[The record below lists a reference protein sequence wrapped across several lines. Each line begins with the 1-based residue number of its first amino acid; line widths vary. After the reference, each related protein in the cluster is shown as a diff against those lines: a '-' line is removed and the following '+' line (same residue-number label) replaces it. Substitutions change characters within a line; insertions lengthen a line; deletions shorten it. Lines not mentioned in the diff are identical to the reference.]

1 MRRLFRLRQADE
13 LVGLLVVAAL
23 AIFLAAVLQAGVLRD
38 WLRPSST
45 LRVLLPDSGV
55 GGLSVGA
62 EMEVLG
68 TRAGTVR
75 RVVIEADQRMYAE
88 VQVEDQARV
97 FIRRDS
103 TAVIRKRFGVA
114 GAAYLDVTRGTGA
127 PLDWSFAVIE
137 ATTER
142 APTETL
148 GALFDELA
156 GRIFPILDDAQRGI
170 RAMATALE
178 AMERGEGSLGRLIR
192 DPALAESVEGIA
204 GEARAAMAQFGPLLE
219 SLGRIARESEA
230 LVAGFHAGGGPGPGA
245 RVDAILA
252 DVQRL
257 TRELGRAAPRLQ
269 PTARNAQEA
278 SANLPGLLL
287 QTQQTARELEALL
300 TQLRGL
306 WLLGGGGQPQA
317 APLRP
322 PTERLRP

>member
-1 MRRLFRLRQADE
+1 MRRLVRMRQADE

-23 AIFLAAVLQAGVLRD
+23 VAFLAAVLQAGVLRD
-38 WLRPSST
+38 WLNPMAT
-45 LRVLLPDSGV
+45 LRVLLPDEGV

-127 PLDWSFAVIE
+127 PLDWDFAVIE

-170 RAMATALE
+170 RAMASALE
-178 AMERGEGSLGRLIR
+178 GMERGEGSIGRLIR
-192 DPALAESVEGIA
+192 DETLALRVEGIA
-204 GEARAAMAQFGPLLE
+204 GEAQAAVAQFAPLLE
-219 SLGRIARESEA
+219 SLGRIAQESEA
-230 LVAGFHAGGGPGPGA
+230 LVAGFNTGGGPGA
-245 RVDAILA
+245 RVDAILS

-257 TRELGRAAPRLQ
+257 TRELGRAAPRIQ

-278 SANLPGLLL
+278 TANLPALLL
-287 QTQQTARELEALL
+287 QTQQTARELESLL

-306 WLLGGGGQPQA
+306 WLLGGGGPPA
-317 APLRP
+317 AAPPLRP

>member
-1 MRRLFRLRQADE
+1 MRQADE
-13 LVGLLVVAAL
+13 LVGLLVVVAIAL
-23 AIFLAAVLQAGVLRD
+23 FLAAVLQAGVLRD
-38 WLRPSST
+38 WLRPTAT
-45 LRVLLPDSGV
+45 LRVLLPDAGV

-62 EMEVLG
+62 DMEVLG

-75 RVVIEADQRMYAE
+75 RMVIDPEQRMYAE

-114 GAAYLDVTRGTGA
+114 GAAYLDVQRGTGA
-127 PLDWSFAVIE
+127 PLDWDFAVIE

-142 APTETL
+142 APTETM
-148 GALFDELA
+148 GALFDELSS
-156 GRIFPILDDAQRGI
+156 RIFPILDDAQRGI
-170 RAMATALE
+170 RAMASALE
-178 AMERGEGSLGRLIR
+178 AMERGEGSIGRLIR
-192 DPALAESVEGIA
+192 DDSLAVSVEGIA
-204 GEARAAMAQFGPLLE
+204 AEARTAVAQFAPLIETLA
-219 SLGRIARESEA
+219 RVAREGEA
-230 LVAGFHAGGGPGPGA
+230 LVAGFNTGGGPGA

-257 TRELGRAAPRLQ
+257 TRELGRAAPRVQ
-269 PTARNAQEA
+269 PTVRNAQEA
-278 SANLPGLLL
+278 SANLPALLL

-306 WLLGGGGQPQA
+306 WLLGGGGPPA
-317 APLRP
+317 AAPPLRP

>member
-1 MRRLFRLRQADE
+1 MRRLFRPRQADE
-13 LVGLLVVAAL
+13 LVGLLVVVAV

-38 WLRPSST
+38 WLRPMST
-45 LRVLLPDSGV
+45 LRVLLPESGV

-62 EMEVLG
+62 EVEVLG

-75 RVVIEADQRMYAE
+75 RVVIEPDQRMYAE
-88 VQVEDQARV
+88 VLIEDQARI

-103 TAVIRKRFGVA
+103 TGVIRRRFGVA
-114 GAAYLDVTRGTGA
+114 GAAFLDLTRGVGQ

-142 APTETL
+142 PPTETL
-148 GALFDELA
+148 GALFDEA
-156 GRIFPILDDAQRGI
+156 KDRIFPILDEAQRGI
-170 RAMATALE
+170 RAMASTLE
-178 AMERGEGSLGRLIR
+178 GMERGEGSLGRLLR
-192 DPALAESVEGIA
+192 DESLANSVEGTA
-204 GEARAAMAQFGPLLE
+204 ADARAAVARIGPLIEGLD
-219 SLGRIARESEA
+219 RVVREAET
-230 LVAGFHAGGGPGPGA
+230 LVAGFNVGGGPGA

-257 TRELGRAAPRLQ
+257 SRELGRAAPRVQ
-269 PTARNAQEA
+269 PTTRNVQEA

-287 QTQQTARELEALL
+287 QTHQTVRELEALL

-306 WLLGGGGQPQA
+306 WLLGGGAQPA
-317 APLRP
+317 AALPLRP

>member
-13 LVGLLVVAAL
+13 LVGLLVVAAV

-88 VQVEDQARV
+88 VQVDDQARV

-127 PLDWSFAVIE
+127 PLDWNFAVIE

-170 RAMATALE
+170 RAMAAALE

-204 GEARAAMAQFGPLLE
+204 GEARTAVARFAPLLE

-230 LVAGFHAGGGPGPGA
+230 LVAGFNAGGGPGA

-252 DVQRL
+252 DVQRV
-257 TRELGRAAPRLQ
+257 TRELGRAAPRIQ

-278 SANLPGLLL
+278 SATLPGLLL
-287 QTQQTARELEALL
+287 QTQQTVRELEALL

-306 WLLGGGGQPQA
+306 WLLGGGGQPPA
-317 APLRP
+317 APPLRP
-322 PTERLRP
+322 PSERLRP